1 VKSLSFLRLT
11 PDSELH
17 LWIRMTNPLEDLR
30 YAIRG
35 LRKSPMFAVVA
46 LLSLGLGIGANTA
59 IFSLMDQALLR
70 SLPVKQPEQ
79 LVLFSANGPRRGR
92 VSTSYGDV
100 YTFSYPMYRDF
111 RDQKAVF
118 SGVLARF
125 PTSFSMS
132 WHDQTE
138 RVYGDLVSGN
148 YFDVLGVHAAIGR
161 TFSQEDDRIP
171 GAHPVA
177 VLSYDYWK
185 GHFGGD
191 RGVLNQTINLN
202 AHPMTIVGIA
212 QAGFKGVGVGEAPQ
226 VFVPMMM
233 RSEMSPLTND
243 LADRRSM
250 WLNIF
255 GRLKPGVTRQQA
267 EAATNAFFRP
277 ILELEAKDLTLSQR
291 VRAQFLT
298 RHLSLLEGAKGIS
311 STSAQISS
319 AIVVLMGMVG
329 LLLLIACA
337 NVANLLIA
345 RATTRQREITIRL
358 AMGASRFRLIRQ
370 LLVES
375 LLLALGGGLLGLLVA
390 EWTGEALL
398 RFLPTDPSMMGI
410 SSQPDGRVLLFALA
424 LSVFTG
430 VLFGIVPSLQATKTD
445 LASTLKDQASG
456 VVGGG
461 LGHLRLRKSLV
472 VSQVALSLMLLIGA
486 GLFARSLYNVKN
498 IDSGIRT
505 DHLISFAVQ
514 PSLNGYNQERMRSLF
529 ERLQENI
536 ARLPG
541 IRATSMA
548 EVALLAGDNEN
559 TSIEIE
565 GYHAKEDEDMNVE
578 QNKIGPG
585 FFATLG
591 MPLLAG
597 RDFTNADG
605 PKAPLAVI
613 VNDRFAKH
621 FFGNE
626 SALGRR
632 IHFRREKDSLEIVGV
647 VRDGKIVDLREKPL
661 RCVYLPYA
669 QSQIGYMTFYARTTQ
684 EPAAAAQMLREEVR
698 RQDSNLPIFNVR
710 TMERQIDESLFLDR
724 LVAAL
729 SASFGALAT
738 LLAAVGLYGVMAYMV
753 VRRTREIGIRMA
765 LGADRREV
773 LRLVMKEVVVLA
785 AVGIGIAALASL
797 AMGRLIQSQ
806 LLDVNARDPLV
817 MAAATLALAAVA
829 LLAGFLPAL
838 RATRVDPLTAL
849 RYE

>member
-1 VKSLSFLRLT
+1 M
-11 PDSELH
+11 
-17 LWIRMTNPLEDLR
+17 INPFEDLR
-30 YAIRG
+30 YALRG
-35 LRKSPMFAVVA
+35 LRKSPMFTVVA

-70 SLPVKQPEQ
+70 SLPVKHPEQ
-79 LVLFSANGPRRGR
+79 LVLFSANGPRRGM
-92 VSTSYGDV
+92 VNTSYGDV

-111 RDQKAVF
+111 RDGNQVF
-118 SGVLARF
+118 AGVLARF
-125 PTSFSMS
+125 PISFSMS

-148 YFDVLGVHAAIGR
+148 YFEVLGVHAAIGR
-161 TFSQEDDRIP
+161 TFTPDDDRTP

-177 VLSYDYWK
+177 VLSYGYWK
-185 GHFGGD
+185 RRFGADLGI
-191 RGVLNQTINLN
+191 LNQTITLN
-202 AHPMTIVGIA
+202 AHSMTIVGIA
-212 QAGFKGVGVGEAPQ
+212 QAGFQGVGVGEAPE

-233 RSEMSPLTND
+233 RNEMSPLMND
-243 LADRRSM
+243 LDSRRSM
-250 WLNIF
+250 WLNVF
-255 GRLKPGVTRQQA
+255 GRLKPGVSRQQA
-267 EAATNAFFRP
+267 EAAMNTFWRP
-277 ILELEAKDLTLSQR
+277 ILELEAKDLNFSQR
-291 VRAQFLT
+291 VREQFRN
-298 RHLSLLEGAKGIS
+298 RHLSLLEGRKGIS
-311 STSAQISS
+311 AASTQVSS
-319 AIVVLMGMVG
+319 AIIVLMGMVG
-329 LLLLIACA
+329 FLLLIACA

-345 RATTRQREITIRL
+345 RATARQREIGIRL
-358 AMGASRFRLIRQ
+358 AMGASRTRLIRQ

-390 EWTGEALL
+390 EWTGGALL
-398 RFLPTDPSMMGI
+398 QFVPSDPAMMGI

-424 LSVFTG
+424 ISVVTG
-430 VLFGIVPSLQATKTD
+430 ILFGIIPSLQATKTD

-472 VSQVALSLMLLIGA
+472 VTQVALSLILLIGA

-498 IDSGIRT
+498 IDAGFHT

-514 PSLNGYNQERMRSLF
+514 PLLNGYSQERMRSLF
-529 ERLQENI
+529 ERLQESI
-536 ARLPG
+536 GRLPG
-541 IRATSMA
+541 VRAASMA
-548 EVALLAGDNEN
+548 EIALLAGDNET
-559 TSIEIE
+559 TSLEIE
-565 GYHAKEDEDMNVE
+565 GYQAKEDEDMSVT

-597 RDFTNADG
+597 RDFTTADG
-605 PKAPLAVI
+605 PKAPLTVI
-613 VNDRFAKH
+613 VNERFAQH
-621 FFGNE
+621 YFGSENPI
-626 SALGRR
+626 GRR
-632 IHFRREKDSLEIVGV
+632 LRFRRDKGSVEIVGV
-647 VRDGKIVDLREKPL
+647 VRDGKIASLREKPQ
-661 RCVYLPYA
+661 RCVYLPYG
-669 QSQIGYMTFYARTTQ
+669 QIQISYMNFYARTAQ
-684 EPAAAAQMLREEVR
+684 EPSVVTQMLREEVH
-698 RQDSNLPIFNVR
+698 RQDPNLPIFNVK
-710 TMERQIDESLFLDR
+710 TMESQVDESVFMDR

-765 LGADRREV
+765 LGADRQEV
-773 LRLVMKEVVVLA
+773 LRLVMREVAALA

-797 AMGRLIQSQ
+797 AMGRLIESQ
-806 LLDVNARDPLV
+806 LLGVSSRDPWVLG
-817 MAAATLALAAVA
+817 AATLALTAVA

>member
-1 VKSLSFLRLT
+1 M
-11 PDSELH
+11 
-17 LWIRMTNPLEDLR
+17 INPFEDLR
-30 YAIRG
+30 YALRG
-35 LRKSPMFAVVA
+35 LRKSPMFTIVA

-70 SLPVKQPEQ
+70 SLPVKQPEK
-79 LVLFSANGPRRGR
+79 LVLFSAKGPRRGQ
-92 VSTSYGDV
+92 VNTSYGDV

-111 RDQKAVF
+111 RDHNPVF

-125 PTSFSMS
+125 PISFSMS

-138 RVYGDLVSGN
+138 RIYGDLVSGN

-161 TFSQEDDRIP
+161 AFLPEDDSTP
-171 GAHPVA
+171 GAHPV
-177 VLSYDYWK
+177 VMLSYGYWK
-185 GHFGGD
+185 RRFGAD
-191 RGVLNQTINLN
+191 PGVLNQTIMLN

-212 QAGFKGVGVGEAPQ
+212 QPGFQGVGVGEAPD

-233 RSEMSPLTND
+233 RNQMSPLMND
-243 LADRRSM
+243 LENRRSM
-250 WLNIF
+250 WLNVF
-255 GRLKPGVTRQQA
+255 GRLKAGVSRQQA
-267 EAATNAFFRP
+267 EAAMNTFWKP
-277 ILELEAKDLTLSQR
+277 ILELEAKDLNFSQR
-291 VRAQFLT
+291 VREQFLN
-298 RHLSLLEGAKGIS
+298 RHLSLLEGGKGIS
-311 STSAQISS
+311 STSAQISA
-319 AIVVLMGMVG
+319 AIIVLMGMVG
-329 LLLLIACA
+329 FLLLIACA

-345 RATTRQREITIRL
+345 RATARQREISIRL
-358 AMGASRFRLIRQ
+358 AMGASRLRLIRQ

-375 LLLALGGGLLGLLVA
+375 LLLALGGGMLGLLIA

-398 RFLPTDPSMMGI
+398 KFLPSDPSMMGI

-424 LSVFTG
+424 LSVITG
-430 VLFGIVPSLQATKTD
+430 ILFGIFPSLQATKAE

-461 LGHLRLRKSLV
+461 LAHLRLRKSLV
-472 VSQVALSLMLLIGA
+472 VTQVALSLMLLIGA

-498 IDSGIRT
+498 IDAGFHT

-514 PSLNGYNQERMRSLF
+514 PSLNGYDQERMRSLF

-541 IRATSMA
+541 IRTSSMA
-548 EVALLAGDNEN
+548 ETALLAGDNED

-565 GYHAKEDEDMNVE
+565 GYHAKEDEDMNVNE
-578 QNKIGPG
+578 NKIGPG

-591 MPLLAG
+591 IPLLAG
-597 RDFTNADG
+597 RDFTKADG
-605 PKAPLAVI
+605 AKAPLAVI
-613 VNDRFAKH
+613 VNERFAKH
-621 FFGNE
+621 YFGDENPI
-626 SALGRR
+626 GRR
-632 IHFRREKDSLEIVGV
+632 IRFLREKDSVEIVGV
-647 VRDGKIVDLREKPL
+647 IRDGKIVSLREKPL
-661 RCVYLPYA
+661 RCIYLPYA
-669 QSQIGYMTFYARTTQ
+669 QAQIGYITFYARTAQ
-684 EPAAAAQMLREEVR
+684 EPSAAAQMLRDEVR
-698 RQDSNLPIFNVR
+698 RQDPNLPIFNMK
-710 TMERQIDESLFLDR
+710 TMENQIDESLFMDR

-785 AVGIGIAALASL
+785 AVGIGIAVLASL

-806 LLDVNARDPLV
+806 LLDVSARDPWV
-817 MAAATLALAAVA
+817 MAAATLALAVVA
-829 LLAGFLPAL
+829 LFAGFLPAL

>member
-1 VKSLSFLRLT
+1 M
-11 PDSELH
+11 
-17 LWIRMTNPLEDLR
+17 INPFEDLR
-30 YAIRG
+30 YALRG
-35 LRKSPMFAVVA
+35 LRKSPMFTIVA

-70 SLPVKQPEQ
+70 SLPVKQPEK
-79 LVLFSANGPRRGR
+79 LVLFSAKGPRRGQ
-92 VSTSYGDV
+92 VNTSYGDV

-111 RDQKAVF
+111 RDHNPVF

-125 PTSFSMS
+125 PISFSMS

-138 RVYGDLVSGN
+138 RIYGDLVSGN

-161 TFSQEDDRIP
+161 AFLPEDDSTP
-171 GAHPVA
+171 GAHPV
-177 VLSYDYWK
+177 VMLSYGYWK
-185 GHFGGD
+185 RRFGAD
-191 RGVLNQTINLN
+191 PGVLNQTIMLN

-212 QAGFKGVGVGEAPQ
+212 QPGFQGVGVGEAPD

-233 RSEMSPLTND
+233 RNQMSPLMND
-243 LADRRSM
+243 LENRRSM
-250 WLNIF
+250 WLNVF
-255 GRLKPGVTRQQA
+255 GRLKAGVSRQQA
-267 EAATNAFFRP
+267 EAAMNTFWKP
-277 ILELEAKDLTLSQR
+277 ILELEAKDLNFSQR
-291 VRAQFLT
+291 VREQFLN
-298 RHLSLLEGAKGIS
+298 RHLSLLEGGKGIS
-311 STSAQISS
+311 STSAQISA
-319 AIVVLMGMVG
+319 AIIVLMGMVG
-329 LLLLIACA
+329 FLLLIACA

-345 RATTRQREITIRL
+345 RATARQREISIRL
-358 AMGASRFRLIRQ
+358 AMGASRLRLIRQ

-375 LLLALGGGLLGLLVA
+375 LLLALGGGMLGLLIA

-398 RFLPTDPSMMGI
+398 KFLPSDPSMMGI

-424 LSVFTG
+424 LSVITG
-430 VLFGIVPSLQATKTD
+430 ILFGIFPSLQATKAE

-461 LGHLRLRKSLV
+461 LAHLRLRKSLV
-472 VSQVALSLMLLIGA
+472 VTQVALSLMLLIGA

-498 IDSGIRT
+498 IDAGFHT

-514 PSLNGYNQERMRSLF
+514 PSLNGYDQERMRSLF

-541 IRATSMA
+541 IRTSSMA
-548 EVALLAGDNEN
+548 ETALLAGDNED

-565 GYHAKEDEDMNVE
+565 GYHAKEDEDMNVNE
-578 QNKIGPG
+578 NKIGPG

-591 MPLLAG
+591 IPLLAG
-597 RDFTNADG
+597 RDFTKADG
-605 PKAPLAVI
+605 AKAPLAVI
-613 VNDRFAKH
+613 VNERFAKH
-621 FFGNE
+621 YFGDENPI
-626 SALGRR
+626 GRR
-632 IHFRREKDSLEIVGV
+632 IRFRREKDSVEIVGV
-647 VRDGKIVDLREKPL
+647 IRDGKIVSLREKPL
-661 RCVYLPYA
+661 RCIYLPYA
-669 QSQIGYMTFYARTTQ
+669 QAQIGYITFYARTAQ
-684 EPAAAAQMLREEVR
+684 EPSAAAQMLRDEVR
-698 RQDSNLPIFNVR
+698 RQDPNLPIFNMK
-710 TMERQIDESLFLDR
+710 TMENQIDESLFMDR

-785 AVGIGIAALASL
+785 AVGIGIAVLASL

-806 LLDVNARDPLV
+806 LLDVSARDPWV
-817 MAAATLALAAVA
+817 MAAATLALAVVA
-829 LLAGFLPAL
+829 LFAGFLPAL